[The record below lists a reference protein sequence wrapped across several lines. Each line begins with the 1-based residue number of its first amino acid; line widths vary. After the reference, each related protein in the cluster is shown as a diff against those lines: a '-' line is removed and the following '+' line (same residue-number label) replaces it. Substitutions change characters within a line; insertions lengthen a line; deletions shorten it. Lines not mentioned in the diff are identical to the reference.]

1 MIDGG
6 ASRVTE
12 MVNEQVAPARILS
25 KFTHSY
31 DAIGN
36 RTSRR
41 EVVGGFSGSGATDG
55 VETLYEY
62 DDLDRLT
69 RSTQPEERFEY
80 DLVGNRTE
88 HGQSYNGLNQLTS
101 DGKYAYTFDLN
112 GNRTSKRD
120 IVTNEVTEYQW
131 DSDDQMT
138 RVTMKN
144 GAGVTTKI
152 LRLYYDGLGRR
163 KEKQYQ
169 DNEVMAR
176 SYTRK
181 YILEGDTVLQ
191 ERDAVGNVVATYL
204 HGPGIDDPITMLRD
218 VDGNGS
224 INHDNEVWHLTKD
237 TLGSIKD
244 LTNPTGQV
252 VQRYRH
258 APYGLQTLELDESRL
273 DSKEIENPFGFTG
286 HWLDKETGLICAD
299 FRCLDPNTG
308 TWISPD
314 PLGFGGEDVNL
325 YRYVKNSPTDLR
337 DPTGEFLIAPI
348 LIGAATG
355 AGFELFSQLV
365 FEGRDLAC
373 LDYGA
378 ILQQAVI
385 GGALGGVGQLIA
397 RTKFVGQALQRA
409 LPRGDILKTSSGLRF
424 GVGRVGVKDV
434 KTAEN
439 ILGLRKFPGAEGRSV
454 LRIGLPGKGS
464 HLDLL
469 DLGPA
474 IK

>member
-1 MIDGG
+1 MIDDGT
-6 ASRVTE
+6 SRVTE

-308 TWISPD
+308 TWITRDRIWPND
-314 PLGFGGEDVNL
+314 YL
-325 YRYVKNSPTDLR
+325 YVEGNPINLR
-337 DPTGEFLIAPI
+337 DPDGLLGIPGTWFWVDAGEAY
-348 LIGAATG
+348 GEYAAQYWANQAYEAERSGNT
-355 AGFELFSQLV
+355 
-365 FEGRDLAC
+365 LAQ
-373 LDYGA
+373 YGYN
-378 ILQQAVI
+378 
-385 GGALGGVGQLIA
+385 ALGLLSSLW
-397 RTKFVGQALQRA
+397 TCE
-409 LPRGDILKTSSGLRF
+409 TSS
-424 GVGRVGVKDV
+424 D
-434 KTAEN
+434 TALTLATAGIESAVSR
-439 ILGLRKFPGAEGRSV
+439 LGFSFWARGYKNTGGGG
-454 LRIGLPGKGS
+454 IGLNRNGKNLIRFDVHPIKQGGPYRPHVDIPGVVK
-464 HLDLL
+464 HW
-469 DLGPA
+469 PWQ
-474 IK
+474 